1 MKQYTM
7 MCVENNTKNSFWIRW
22 EWICH
27 SCAIWWVIRM
37 YFFQNSQIC
46 AGGKGGLNVRTIS
59 IVCKI
64 YPHQNI
70 CFFTAMSRWQWW
82 SSHETRSRF
91 ILAADWT
98 SVFRARSMCDW
109 RSWWK
114 SCRFYQ
120 NQLLHSVHC
129 TKFSL
134 KSNLFI
140 LSSILYITQWK
151 RSFFYLFRLFHQW

>member
-1 MKQYTM
+1 
-7 MCVENNTKNSFWIRW
+7 
-22 EWICH
+22 
-27 SCAIWWVIRM
+27 M